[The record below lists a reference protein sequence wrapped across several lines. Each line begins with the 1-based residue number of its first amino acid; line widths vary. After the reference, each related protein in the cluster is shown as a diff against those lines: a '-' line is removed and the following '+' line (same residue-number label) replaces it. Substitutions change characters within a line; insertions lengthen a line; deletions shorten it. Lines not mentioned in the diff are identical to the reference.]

1 MQPTINFLL
10 AGVGGQG
17 TILASDVLVNVGL
30 AAGYQ
35 AKQAEVHGMSQRGGS
50 VTSYVR
56 WGQTVYSP
64 LVGAGEVD
72 VYLAFEKVEAL
83 RNLNQL
89 RRGALAVINMH
100 AIPPVTVT
108 SGDQTY
114 PDDDRLRSAIAQV
127 TDTAV
132 YLDGQAIA
140 EGLGNPRVENVVLL
154 GALSALM
161 EREGLI
167 GSELLPDEWIVAITE
182 RVPGKYATLNRW
194 AFEAGRLALWVVV
207 DRAPLAA
214 ADADVRRMVIVS
226 QIVMSCY
233 NRAVE

>member
-1 MQPTINFLL
+1 MRESINFLL

-50 VTSYVR
+50 VTSFVR

-72 VYLAFEKVEAL
+72 VFLAFEKAEAL

-89 RRGALAVINMH
+89 RMGALALVNLA
-100 AIPPVTVT
+100 AIEPVTVT
-108 SGDQTY
+108 SGGQPY
-114 PDDDRLRSAIAQV
+114 PDDATMRQKISEVTQEVIYVDGEATAQ
-127 TDTAV
+127 
-132 YLDGQAIA
+132 
-140 EGLGNPRVENVVLL
+140 GLGNVRAANVVLL

-161 EREGLI
+161 ERERLTGA
-167 GSELLPDEWIVAITE
+167 ELSAETWL
-182 RVPGKYATLNRW
+182 RVIIQKVPPKYAELNHQ
-194 AFEAGRLALWVVV
+194 AFNLGRQA
-207 DRAPLAA
+207 
-214 ADADVRRMVIVS
+214 VS
-226 QIVMSCY
+226 S
-233 NRAVE
+233 AS